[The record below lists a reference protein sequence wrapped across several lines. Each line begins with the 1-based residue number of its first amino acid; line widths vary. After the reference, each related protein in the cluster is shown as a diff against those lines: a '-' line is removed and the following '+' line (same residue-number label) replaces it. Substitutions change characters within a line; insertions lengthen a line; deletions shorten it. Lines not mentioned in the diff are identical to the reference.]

1 MRGTEKL
8 AEGIIAWER
17 LACVDTHVCAF
28 ACVCVCVFVCV
39 CMRAFVRTCV
49 HACMHACM
57 MHVCM
62 LPTYAGMKFS

>member
-8 AEGIIAWER
+8 EEGIIAWER

-28 ACVCVCVFVCV
+28 ACVCVFVCV

-49 HACMHACM
+49 HACM